1 MLDALPPLLTVAAV
15 LLVPATVLLF
25 TIRTPRAGSLSSA
38 TAMLAA
44 ALTAMAALGVS
55 LLLGHN
61 ALWAAIGG
69 AVLGASLLAWLPA
82 ARDWDVRGLVTW
94 ALTIDVGLLYL
105 AYIGLWTVTVH
116 PGVWT
121 TTLSSILWLL
131 ELFVFVIG
139 VGYLWEMVDVLARRR
154 WRGWPV
160 RGEHHPGWG
169 RPFVSL
175 HVPTHN
181 EPPEMVIETLQ
192 RMLELDYDAYEILV
206 IDNNTDDPAMWRPVQ
221 DFCEQYD
228 GVTFIHLANWPGF
241 KSGALNYALTRMSP
255 RTEVIGIVDADYHVA
270 PDFLSHNAPLFSDE
284 SVAFV
289 QTPQDYRD
297 WDVSPYFR
305 RLYHSYGYFFD
316 VSQVSRNE
324 RNGAIFGGT
333 MGLIRASALVRS
345 GGWDEWCITEDAE
358 LSLRLLKMGY
368 NGMHVDRS
376 YGHGVMPLT
385 FETLKKQRFRWCFGG
400 IQILRMHWRSLL
412 PGRRTEENQMTL
424 AQRWAYLVGGLQW
437 FGDLAGAL
445 FTFFLVSGALDLM
458 LGGGLVVRRLSGL
471 LLFATVTLVF
481 FGVARSI
488 AMVRLRSDASWRDA
502 LGAVG
507 LWLALGA
514 TVARASWLG
523 LVSRE
528 GTFLRTPKIKG
539 KPRLRDVL
547 RGNLVE
553 TVAAAVCLAMAVLV
567 GVGGG
572 ATGMAIAALL
582 GFQGVGYAL
591 APINSW
597 AAIRSD
603 LPADLRRR
611 RERIW
616 AWSAAAPAAR
626 RGGLV
631 LAFSSVMLAGMV
643 ALAAPVGS
651 PDVPEVGDVHGAL
664 EEKPRVAKDEPDPLP
679 SQAPAATVE
688 PAPTPRSV
696 PSPAASTPSGRPTRT
711 ADPTTS
717 TEPSPSTR
725 PTQAA
730 DPTPATSARP
740 GAGGRP
746 TDKPKGK
753 PSNGG
758 GQN

>member
-1 MLDALPPLLTVAAV
+1 VLDALSSLLTVAAV

-25 TIRTPRAGSLSSA
+25 TIRTPRAGALSSA

-44 ALTAMAALGVS
+44 ALTAMAALGVG
-55 LLLGHN
+55 LLLGHS

-69 AVLGASLLAWLPA
+69 AVLGASLVAWLPA

-105 AYIGLWTVTVH
+105 AYVGLWTVTVH

-241 KSGALNYALTRMSP
+241 KSGALNYALTRMNP

-270 PDFLSHNAPLFSDE
+270 PDFLAHNAPLFSDE

-376 YGHGVMPLT
+376 YGRGVMPLT

-507 LWLALGA
+507 LWLALGV

-553 TVAAAVCLAMAVLV
+553 TVAAVVCLAMAVLV

-572 ATGMAIAALL
+572 ATGVAIAALL

-664 EEKPRVAKDEPDPLP
+664 EEKPRVAKDEPDPSP
-679 SQAPAATVE
+679 SQAPAPTAE

-696 PSPAASTPSGRPTRT
+696 PSTAASTPSGRPTRT

-746 TDKPKGK
+746 TDKPRGK

>member
-25 TIRTPRAGSLSSA
+25 LIRTPRAGSLSA
-38 TAMLAA
+38 GTVVLAA
-44 ALTAMAALGVS
+44 ALTAVAAVAVG
-55 LLLGHN
+55 LLLGQG
-61 ALWAAIGG
+61 AVRATIGG
-69 AVLGASLLAWLPA
+69 IVLGASLLAWLPA
-82 ARDWDVRGLVTW
+82 VRDWDVRGLVAW

-105 AYIGLWTVTVH
+105 TYVGLWTVTVH
-116 PGVWT
+116 PGAWT
-121 TTLSSILWLL
+121 TTLSGLLWLL
-131 ELFVFVIG
+131 EVFVFLIG

-160 RGEHHPGWG
+160 RGEYHPGWR

-206 IDNNTDDPAMWRPVQ
+206 IDNNTDDPALWRPVQ

-228 GVTFIHLANWPGF
+228 GLTFIHLTNWPGF
-241 KSGALNYALTRMSP
+241 KSGALNYALTRMNP
-255 RTEVIGIVDADYHVA
+255 LTEVVGIVDADYHVA
-270 PDFLSHNAPLFSDE
+270 PDFLAHNAPLFTDE

-376 YGHGVMPLT
+376 YGRGVMPLT

-412 PGRRTEENQMTL
+412 PGRRTEDNQMTL

-445 FTFFLVSGALDLM
+445 FTFFLISGALDLL

-471 LLFATVTLVF
+471 LLFATVALVL
-481 FGVARSI
+481 FGAARSI
-488 AMVRLRSDASWRDA
+488 ALVRLRGGASWHDA
-502 LGAVG
+502 LGAFG
-507 LWLALGA
+507 LWLALGV

-539 KPRLRDVL
+539 QPRVRDVV

-553 TVAAAVCLAMAVLV
+553 SLAAAVCVVLALVV
-567 GVGGG
+567 GVSGG
-572 ATGMAIAALL
+572 ATGVALAALL
-582 GFQGVGYAL
+582 AFQGFGYAL

-616 AWSAAAPAAR
+616 AWSAAAAPAAR

-631 LAFSSVMLAGMV
+631 LAFSSVLLAGLV
-643 ALAAPVGS
+643 AIAAPVGS

-664 EEKPRVAKDEPDPLP
+664 EKKPRAEEEPSREPSRGPEATEDP
-679 SQAPAATVE
+679 A
-688 PAPTPRSV
+688 
-696 PSPAASTPSGRPTRT
+696 
-711 ADPTTS
+711 ADPTRAPET
-717 TEPSPSTR
+717 TPTPAAATASTR

-730 DPTPATSARP
+730 DPTPATDPTRGADPTQAAPTQP
-740 GAGGRP
+740 GSGGRP
-746 TDKPKGK
+746 TDKP
-753 PSNGG
+753 SNGG
-758 GQN
+758 GPNKAQ

>member
-1 MLDALPPLLTVAAV
+1 M
-15 LLVPATVLLF
+15 LVPATALLF
-25 TIRTPRAGSLSSA
+25 TIRTPRLGSLSSA
-38 TAMLAA
+38 TAILAA
-44 ALTAMAALGVS
+44 GSAAAVALGVG
-55 LLLGHN
+55 LLLGHGV
-61 ALWAAIGG
+61 AQSAVGG
-69 AVLGASLLAWLPA
+69 VVLGASLLTWLPA
-82 ARDWDVRGLVTW
+82 ARDWDVRGLVAW

-105 AYIGLWTVTVH
+105 AYVGLWTVTVH
-116 PGVWT
+116 PGAWT
-121 TTLSSILWLL
+121 TTLSGLLWLL
-131 ELFVFVIG
+131 EVFVFLIG

-154 WRGWPV
+154 WRGWPT

-192 RMLELDYDAYEILV
+192 RMLELDYGAYEILV
-206 IDNNTDDPAMWRPVQ
+206 IDNNTDDPAMWSPVQ

-241 KSGALNYALTRMSP
+241 KSGALNHALTRMDP
-255 RTEVIGIVDADYHVA
+255 RTEVVGIVDADYHVA
-270 PDFLSHNAPLFSDE
+270 PDFLAHNAPLFTDE

-289 QTPQDYRD
+289 QTPQDYRG
-297 WDVSPYFR
+297 WDVSAYFR

-333 MGLIRASALVRS
+333 MGLIRASALVES

-412 PGRRTEENQMTL
+412 PGRRTEDNQMTL

-445 FTFFLVSGALDLM
+445 FTLFLLSGALDLM
-458 LGGGLVVRRLSGL
+458 VGDGLVVRRLSGL
-471 LLFATVTLVF
+471 LLFATVALVF
-481 FGVARSI
+481 FGAARSI
-488 AMVRLRSDASWRDA
+488 ALVRLRSGASWRDA
-502 LGAVG
+502 LGAFG
-507 LWLALGA
+507 LWLALGV

-539 KPRLRDVL
+539 RPRLRDVV

-553 TVAAAVCLAMAVLV
+553 TLAAMVCLTLGVLV
-567 GVGGG
+567 GVSGG

-631 LAFSSVMLAGMV
+631 LAFSSVILAGLV
-643 ALAAPVGS
+643 AIAAPVGS
-651 PDVPEVGDVHGAL
+651 PEVPEVGDVHGAL
-664 EEKPRVAKDEPDPLP
+664 EKKTKTDAEDEQEKP
-679 SQAPAATVE
+679 S
-688 PAPTPRSV
+688 PAPTPAPDADEDLAGDPTPGPETT
-696 PSPAASTPSGRPTRT
+696 PSRAVASTSPQPTRT
-711 ADPTTS
+711 SDPAPS
-717 TEPSPSTR
+717 VEPSRGATPTR
-725 PTQAA
+725 AA
-730 DPTPATSARP
+730 SVQPDSP
-740 GAGGRP
+740 GRP
-746 TDKPKGK
+746 TDKP
-753 PSNGG
+753 SNGG
-758 GQN
+758 RPDKVR

>member
-44 ALTAMAALGVS
+44 ALTAMAALGVG

-82 ARDWDVRGLVTW
+82 ARDWDVRGLVAWT
-94 ALTIDVGLLYL
+94 LTIDVGLLYL
-105 AYIGLWTVTVH
+105 AYVGLWTVTVH

-221 DFCEQYD
+221 DFCGQYD

-241 KSGALNYALTRMSP
+241 KSGALNYALTRMNP

-316 VSQVSRNE
+316 VSQVARNE

-412 PGRRTEENQMTL
+412 PGRRTEDNQMTL

-471 LLFATVTLVF
+471 LLFATVALVF

-507 LWLALGA
+507 LWLALGV

-553 TVAAAVCLAMAVLV
+553 TVAALVCLAMAVLV

-582 GFQGVGYAL
+582 GFQGAGYAL

-696 PSPAASTPSGRPTRT
+696 PSLAASTPSGRPTRT

-717 TEPSPSTR
+717 AEPSPATR

-730 DPTPATSARP
+730 DPTPAASARP

-753 PSNGG
+753 PSDGG

>member
-25 TIRTPRAGSLSSA
+25 MIRTPRTGS
-38 TAMLAA
+38 LAA
-44 ALTAMAALGVS
+44 ATAIQVATLTAVFALGVG
-55 LLLGHN
+55 LLLGHDIVR
-61 ALWAAIGG
+61 AVIGG
-69 AVLGASLLAWLPA
+69 VVLGASLLAWLPA
-82 ARDWDVRGLVTW
+82 ARDWDVRGLVAW

-105 AYIGLWTVTVH
+105 TYVGLWTVTTH

-121 TTLSSILWLL
+121 TTLSSVLWLL
-131 ELFVFVIG
+131 EVFVFLIG

-154 WRGWPV
+154 WRGWPT

-206 IDNNTDDPAMWRPVQ
+206 IDNNTDDPALWRPVQ

-228 GVTFIHLANWPGF
+228 GVSFIHLANWPGF
-241 KSGALNYALTRMSP
+241 KSGALNYALTRMNP
-255 RTEVIGIVDADYHVA
+255 RTEVVGIVDADYHVA
-270 PDFLSHNAPLFSDE
+270 PDFLAHNAPLFTDE

-412 PGRRTEENQMTL
+412 PGQRTEDNQLTL

-445 FTFFLVSGALDLM
+445 FTFFLISGALDLM

-471 LLFATVTLVF
+471 LLFAAVALVL
-481 FGVARSI
+481 FGAARSI
-488 AMVRLRSDASWRDA
+488 ALVRLRGGASWADA
-502 LGAVG
+502 LGAFG
-507 LWLALGA
+507 LWLALGV
-514 TVARASWLG
+514 TVTRASWLG

-539 KPRLRDVL
+539 QPRLRDVV

-553 TVAAAVCLAMAVLV
+553 SVAAVVCLMVAVTV
-567 GVGGG
+567 GVTGG
-572 ATGMAIAALL
+572 ATGVAVAALL
-582 GFQGVGYAL
+582 GFQGIGYAL

-616 AWSAAAPAAR
+616 AWSAAAAAPAAR

-631 LAFSSVMLAGMV
+631 LAFTSVLLAGLV

-651 PDVPEVGDVHGAL
+651 PKVPEVGDVHGAL
-664 EEKPRVAKDEPDPLP
+664 EKKSRAEDEKPSIERSPAPETTVDPT
-679 SQAPAATVE
+679 QAPE
-688 PAPTPRSV
+688 
-696 PSPAASTPSGRPTRT
+696 STPGQAGATASAQPTET
-711 ADPTTS
+711 ADPT
-717 TEPSPSTR
+717 PSADPTR
-725 PTQAA
+725 GAAPTQAA
-730 DPTPATSARP
+730 TGQPGSA
-740 GAGGRP
+740 GRP
-746 TDKPKGK
+746 TDKP
-753 PSNGG
+753 SNGG
-758 GQN
+758 GPKKTQ

>member
-25 TIRTPRAGSLSSA
+25 TIRTPRTGS
-38 TAMLAA
+38 LAA
-44 ALTAMAALGVS
+44 ATAIQVAILTAVVALGIG
-55 LLLGHN
+55 LLLGQDIVR
-61 ALWAAIGG
+61 AVIGG
-69 AVLGASLLAWLPA
+69 LVLGASLLAWLPA
-82 ARDWDVRGLVTW
+82 ARDWDVRGLVAW

-105 AYIGLWTVTVH
+105 TYVGLWTVTTH

-121 TTLSSILWLL
+121 TTLSSVLWLL
-131 ELFVFVIG
+131 EVFVFLIG

-154 WRGWPV
+154 WRGWPT

-206 IDNNTDDPAMWRPVQ
+206 IDNNTDDPALWRPVQ

-241 KSGALNYALTRMSP
+241 KSGALNYALTRMNP
-255 RTEVIGIVDADYHVA
+255 LTEVVGIVDADYHVA
-270 PDFLSHNAPLFSDE
+270 PDFLAHNAPLFTDE

-376 YGHGVMPLT
+376 YGRGVMPLT

-412 PGRRTEENQMTL
+412 PGQRTEDNQLTM

-445 FTFFLVSGALDLM
+445 FTFFLISGALDLM

-471 LLFATVTLVF
+471 LLFATVALVL
-481 FGVARSI
+481 FGAARSI
-488 AMVRLRSDASWRDA
+488 ALVRLRGGASWADA
-502 LGAVG
+502 LGAFG
-507 LWLALGA
+507 LWLALGV
-514 TVARASWLG
+514 TVTRASWLG

-539 KPRLRDVL
+539 QPRVRDVV

-553 TVAAAVCLAMAVLV
+553 TFAAAACLLMAVLV
-567 GVGGG
+567 GVTGG
-572 ATGMAIAALL
+572 ATGVAIAALL
-582 GFQGVGYAL
+582 AFQGVGYAL

-616 AWSAAAPAAR
+616 AWSAAAAAPAAR

-631 LAFSSVMLAGMV
+631 LAFTSVLLAGLV

-651 PDVPEVGDVHGAL
+651 PKVPEVGDVHGAL
-664 EEKPRVAKDEPDPLP
+664 EKKRQAEDEEASTERSPAPETSVDPT
-679 SQAPAATVE
+679 QAPE
-688 PAPTPRSV
+688 
-696 PSPAASTPSGRPTRT
+696 STPSQTGATASTQPT
-711 ADPTTS
+711 
-717 TEPSPSTR
+717 E
-725 PTQAA
+725 AA
-730 DPTPATSARP
+730 DPTPSTDPTRGADPTQAASGQPGSA
-740 GAGGRP
+740 GRP
-746 TDKPKGK
+746 TDKP
-753 PSNGG
+753 SNGG
-758 GQN
+758 GPKKTQ

>member
-15 LLVPATVLLF
+15 MLVPATVLLF
-25 TIRTPRAGSLSSA
+25 LIRTPPAGSL
-38 TAMLAA
+38 TAGTAGLAA
-44 ALTAMAALGVS
+44 AVTGAAALGVG
-55 LLLGHN
+55 LLLGQDVIR
-61 ALWAAIGG
+61 AAIGG
-69 AVLGASLLAWLPA
+69 VVLGASLLAWLTA
-82 ARDWDVRGLVTW
+82 VRDWDVRGLVAW

-105 AYIGLWTVTVH
+105 TYVGLWTVTVH
-116 PGVWT
+116 PGIWT
-121 TTLSSILWLL
+121 TTLSGLLWLL
-131 ELFVFVIG
+131 EVFVFVIG

-154 WRGWPV
+154 WRGWPI
-160 RGEHHPGWG
+160 RGEYHPGWH

-206 IDNNTDDPAMWRPVQ
+206 IDNNTDDPALWQPVQ
-221 DFCEQYD
+221 EFCEQYD

-241 KSGALNYALTRMSP
+241 KSGALNYALTRMNP
-255 RTEVIGIVDADYHVA
+255 RTEVVGIVDADYHVA
-270 PDFLSHNAPLFSDE
+270 PDFLAHNAPLFSDE

-297 WDVSPYFR
+297 WDVSGYFR

-333 MGLIRASALVRS
+333 MGLIRASALVDS

-412 PGRRTEENQMTL
+412 PGPRTEDNQMTL

-445 FTFFLVSGALDLM
+445 FTLFLITGALDLM
-458 LGGGLVVRRLSGL
+458 LGDGLVVRRLSGL
-471 LLFATVTLVF
+471 LLFATVALVL
-481 FGVARSI
+481 FGAARSI
-488 AMVRLRSDASWRDA
+488 ALVRLRSGASWRDA
-502 LGAVG
+502 LGAFG
-507 LWLALGA
+507 LWLALGV

-539 KPRLRDVL
+539 RRPRLRDVV
-547 RGNLVE
+547 RGNLAE
-553 TVAAAVCLAMAVLV
+553 SVAAAVCLVVAIPVAVA
-567 GVGGG
+567 GG
-572 ATGMAIAALL
+572 ATGVAVAALL
-582 GFQGVGYAL
+582 GFQGFGYAL

-631 LAFSSVMLAGMV
+631 LAFSAVILAGMV
-643 ALAAPVGS
+643 AVAAPVGS
-651 PDVPEVGDVHGAL
+651 PEVPRVGDVHGAL
-664 EEKPRVAKDEPDPLP
+664 EKADTEEKRDER
-679 SQAPAATVE
+679 APAPGDARDADEE
-688 PAPTPRSV
+688 PAVAPTPTPTPRT
-696 PSPAASTPSGRPTRT
+696 TPSRDVETATPRPTRT
-711 ADPTTS
+711 AEPTPS
-717 TEPSPSTR
+717 AEPSRGTD

-730 DPTPATSARP
+730 SDRPTT
-740 GAGGRP
+740 GGRP
-746 TDKPKGK
+746 TDKP
-753 PSNGG
+753 SRGG
-758 GQN
+758 PDKDR

>member
-15 LLVPATVLLF
+15 LLVPATVVLF
-25 TIRTPRAGSLSSA
+25 TIRTPRSGSLSTV
-38 TAMLAA
+38 TAILAA
-44 ALTAMAALGVS
+44 VVTAAVAVGAG
-55 LLLGHN
+55 LLLGQD
-61 ALWAAIGG
+61 ATRAVIGG
-69 AVLGASLLAWLPA
+69 AVLGASLLVWLPA
-82 ARDWDVRGLVTW
+82 ARDWDVRGLVAW
-94 ALTIDVGLLYL
+94 ALTIDVGLTYL
-105 AYIGLWTVTVH
+105 VYVGLWTVTVH
-116 PGVWT
+116 PGAWT
-121 TTLSSILWLL
+121 TTLSGLLWLL
-131 ELFVFVIG
+131 EVFVFLIG

-154 WRGWPV
+154 WRGWPT
-160 RGEHHPGWG
+160 RGEYHPGWR

-206 IDNNTDDPAMWRPVQ
+206 IDNNTDDPALWRPVQ
-221 DFCEQYD
+221 EFCEQYD
-228 GVTFIHLANWPGF
+228 GLTFIHLANWPGF
-241 KSGALNYALTRMSP
+241 KSGALNYALTRMNP
-255 RTEVIGIVDADYHVA
+255 HTEVVGIVDADYHVD
-270 PDFLSHNAPLFSDE
+270 PDFLAHNAPLFTDE

-297 WDVSPYFR
+297 WDVSAYFR

-333 MGLIRASALVRS
+333 MGLIRASALIRS

-412 PGRRTEENQMTL
+412 PGRRTEDNQMNL

-458 LGGGLVVRRLSGL
+458 LGGGLVVRRVSGL
-471 LLFATVTLVF
+471 LLFATVALVL
-481 FGVARSI
+481 FGAARSI
-488 AMVRLRSDASWRDA
+488 ALVRLRGGASWGDA
-502 LGAVG
+502 LGAFG
-507 LWLALGA
+507 LWLALGV

-539 KPRLRDVL
+539 QPRVRDVI

-553 TVAAAVCLAMAVLV
+553 TVGAAVCLVMALAV
-567 GVGGG
+567 GVTGG
-572 ATGMAIAALL
+572 ATGIAVAALL
-582 GFQGVGYAL
+582 AFQGVGYAL

-631 LAFSSVMLAGMV
+631 LAFSAVMLAGLV

-664 EEKPRVAKDEPDPLP
+664 EKKTHTEDGKPSTDRSPAPEANADPT
-679 SQAPAATVE
+679 QAPE
-688 PAPTPRSV
+688 
-696 PSPAASTPSGRPTRT
+696 STPSR
-711 ADPTTS
+711 AAATT
-717 TEPSPSTR
+717 STR
-725 PTQAA
+725 PTPTAEPTPSAGPTRAA
-730 DPTPATSARP
+730 DPTQAATDQP
-740 GAGGRP
+740 GSPGRP
-746 TDKPKGK
+746 TGK

-758 GQN
+758 GPNKTQ

>member
-1 MLDALPPLLTVAAV
+1 MLDVLPPLLTVAAV
-15 LLVPATVLLF
+15 LLVPATVVLF
-25 TIRTPRAGSLSSA
+25 TIRTPRSGSLSTV
-38 TAMLAA
+38 TAILAGVV
-44 ALTAMAALGVS
+44 TAVVALGAGVV
-55 LLLGHN
+55 LGQDP
-61 ALWAAIGG
+61 ARAAIGG

-82 ARDWDVRGLVTW
+82 ARDWDVRGLVAW
-94 ALTIDVGLLYL
+94 ALTIDVGLTYL
-105 AYIGLWTVTVH
+105 IYMGLWTVTVH
-116 PGVWT
+116 PGAWT
-121 TTLSSILWLL
+121 TTLSGLLWLL
-131 ELFVFVIG
+131 EVFVFLIG

-160 RGEHHPGWG
+160 RGEYHPGWR

-206 IDNNTDDPAMWRPVQ
+206 IDNNTDDPALWRPVQ
-221 DFCEQYD
+221 EFCEQYD
-228 GVTFIHLANWPGF
+228 GLTFIHLANWPGF
-241 KSGALNYALTRMSP
+241 KSGALNYALTRMNP
-255 RTEVIGIVDADYHVA
+255 YTEVVGIVDADYHVA
-270 PDFLSHNAPLFSDE
+270 PDFLAHNAPLFTDE

-333 MGLIRASALVRS
+333 MGLIRASALIRS

-412 PGRRTEENQMTL
+412 PGRRTEDNQMNL

-458 LGGGLVVRRLSGL
+458 LGGGLVVRRVSGL
-471 LLFATVTLVF
+471 LLFATVALVL
-481 FGVARSI
+481 FGAARSI
-488 AMVRLRSDASWRDA
+488 ALVRLRGGASWGDA
-502 LGAVG
+502 LGAFG
-507 LWLALGA
+507 LWLALGV

-539 KPRLRDVL
+539 QPRVRDVI

-553 TVAAAVCLAMAVLV
+553 TVVAAVCLVMALAV
-567 GVGGG
+567 GVSGG
-572 ATGMAIAALL
+572 ATGVAVAALL
-582 GFQGVGYAL
+582 AFQGIGYAL

-631 LAFSSVMLAGMV
+631 LAFSAVMLAGLV

-664 EEKPRVAKDEPDPLP
+664 EKKTHTEDEEP
-679 SQAPAATVE
+679 STE
-688 PAPTPRSV
+688 RS
-696 PSPAASTPSGRPTRT
+696 PSPEAT
-711 ADPTTS
+711 
-717 TEPSPSTR
+717 
-725 PTQAA
+725 A
-730 DPTPATSARP
+730 DPTPAPESTPSRAAATTNSRPTQTAAPTPSATPTRGADPTQAATDQP
-740 GAGGRP
+740 GSPGRP
-746 TDKPKGK
+746 TGK

-758 GQN
+758 GPNKTP

>member
-1 MLDALPPLLTVAAV
+1 
-15 LLVPATVLLF
+15 
-25 TIRTPRAGSLSSA
+25 
-38 TAMLAA
+38 
-44 ALTAMAALGVS
+44 
-55 LLLGHN
+55 
-61 ALWAAIGG
+61 
-69 AVLGASLLAWLPA
+69 
-82 ARDWDVRGLVTW
+82 
-94 ALTIDVGLLYL
+94 
-105 AYIGLWTVTVH
+105 
-116 PGVWT
+116 
-121 TTLSSILWLL
+121 
-131 ELFVFVIG
+131 
-139 VGYLWEMVDVLARRR
+139 
-154 WRGWPV
+154 
-160 RGEHHPGWG
+160 
-169 RPFVSL
+169 
-175 HVPTHN
+175 
-181 EPPEMVIETLQ
+181 MVIETLQ

-206 IDNNTDDPAMWRPVQ
+206 IDNNTDDPALWRPVQ

-228 GVTFIHLANWPGF
+228 GLTFIHLANWPGF
-241 KSGALNYALTRMSP
+241 KSGALNYALTRMNP
-255 RTEVIGIVDADYHVA
+255 HTEVVGIVDADYHVA
-270 PDFLSHNAPLFSDE
+270 PDFLAHNAPLFTDE

-333 MGLIRASALVRS
+333 MGLIRASALIRS

-412 PGRRTEENQMTL
+412 PGRRTEDNQMNL

-445 FTFFLVSGALDLM
+445 FTFFLVSGALDLT
-458 LGGGLVVRRLSGL
+458 LGGGLVVRRVSGL
-471 LLFATVTLVF
+471 LLFATVALVL
-481 FGVARSI
+481 FGAARSI
-488 AMVRLRSDASWRDA
+488 ALVRLRGGASWGDA
-502 LGAVG
+502 LGAFG
-507 LWLALGA
+507 LWLALGV

-539 KPRLRDVL
+539 QPRVRDVV

-553 TVAAAVCLAMAVLV
+553 TIGAAVCLVMALAV
-567 GVGGG
+567 GVSGG
-572 ATGMAIAALL
+572 ATGVVVAALL
-582 GFQGVGYAL
+582 AFQGIGYAL

-631 LAFSSVMLAGMV
+631 LAFSAVMLAGLV

-664 EEKPRVAKDEPDPLP
+664 EKKTRAGEDEP
-679 SQAPAATVE
+679 SQR
-688 PAPTPRSV
+688 PTP
-696 PSPAASTPSGRPTRT
+696 AQDPTAGQT
-711 ADPTTS
+711 TEADPTPVTDP
-717 TEPSPSTR
+717 TPSRAGATASAR
-725 PTQAA
+725 PTQATEPTPSTGSTLGS
-730 DPTPATSARP
+730 DPTQAPSTQPSA
-740 GAGGRP
+740 AGRP
-746 TDKPKGK
+746 TDKP
-753 PSNGG
+753 SNGG
-758 GQN
+758 GPNKTR

>member
-1 MLDALPPLLTVAAV
+1 
-15 LLVPATVLLF
+15 
-25 TIRTPRAGSLSSA
+25 
-38 TAMLAA
+38 
-44 ALTAMAALGVS
+44 
-55 LLLGHN
+55 
-61 ALWAAIGG
+61 
-69 AVLGASLLAWLPA
+69 
-82 ARDWDVRGLVTW
+82 
-94 ALTIDVGLLYL
+94 
-105 AYIGLWTVTVH
+105 
-116 PGVWT
+116 
-121 TTLSSILWLL
+121 
-131 ELFVFVIG
+131 
-139 VGYLWEMVDVLARRR
+139 
-154 WRGWPV
+154 
-160 RGEHHPGWG
+160 
-169 RPFVSL
+169 
-175 HVPTHN
+175 
-181 EPPEMVIETLQ
+181 
-192 RMLELDYDAYEILV
+192 
-206 IDNNTDDPAMWRPVQ
+206 
-221 DFCEQYD
+221 
-228 GVTFIHLANWPGF
+228 
-241 KSGALNYALTRMSP
+241 
-255 RTEVIGIVDADYHVA
+255 
-270 PDFLSHNAPLFSDE
+270 
-284 SVAFV
+284 
-289 QTPQDYRD
+289 
-297 WDVSPYFR
+297 
-305 RLYHSYGYFFD
+305 
-316 VSQVSRNE
+316 
-324 RNGAIFGGT
+324 
-333 MGLIRASALVRS
+333 
-345 GGWDEWCITEDAE
+345 
-358 LSLRLLKMGY
+358 
-368 NGMHVDRS
+368 
-376 YGHGVMPLT
+376 
-385 FETLKKQRFRWCFGG
+385 
-400 IQILRMHWRSLL
+400 
-412 PGRRTEENQMTL
+412 MTL

-445 FTFFLVSGALDLM
+445 FTFFLISGALDLV

-471 LLFATVTLVF
+471 LLFATVALVF
-481 FGVARSI
+481 FGIARSI

-507 LWLALGA
+507 LWLALGV

-553 TVAAAVCLAMAVLV
+553 TVAAVVCLAMAVLV

-572 ATGMAIAALL
+572 AIGIALGALL

-651 PDVPEVGDVHGAL
+651 PEVPEVGDVHGAL
-664 EEKPRVAKDEPDPLP
+664 EEKPRVAKDEPEPLP
-679 SQAPAATVE
+679 SQAPEATVE
-688 PAPTPRSV
+688 PTPTPRSV
-696 PSPAASTPSGRPTRT
+696 PSPAASTPSDRPTRT

-717 TEPSPSTR
+717 TEPTPSTR

-753 PSNGG
+753 PSDGG
-758 GQN
+758 GKN